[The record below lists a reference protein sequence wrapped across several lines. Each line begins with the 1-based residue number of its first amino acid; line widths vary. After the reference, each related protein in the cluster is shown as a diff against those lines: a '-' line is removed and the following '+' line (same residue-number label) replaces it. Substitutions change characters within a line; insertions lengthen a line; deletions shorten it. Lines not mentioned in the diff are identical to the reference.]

1 MGRIQITLDEVM
13 KKRLITNRDLAER
26 LGITEVHISRLKHEN
41 VKSIR
46 LDTLYSLCEV
56 LDCEPGDLLKRIR

>member
-13 KKRLITNRDLAER
+13 KNRLITNRDLAEK
-26 LGITEVHISRLKHEN
+26 LGITEVHISRLKHGN
-41 VKSIR
+41 VKSVR
-46 LDTLYSLCEV
+46 LDTLYALCEV